1 LNLDIDALRSF
12 VAVAEHR
19 SFTRAA
25 QDVARTQSTVSVQ
38 IKNLEERLGFALFE
52 RTKRSVE
59 LTGRGEKL
67 LGYARNILKLNDEGI
82 RAATD
87 AAPIGRLRLGITEY
101 FAPHHLPDIVE
112 AFRTAYPTLDVEVT
126 TGVTGYLRSLE
137 KAGELD
143 LVIGRREAGSDDGE
157 LICRERLHWVAAAEY
172 RLRPGEPV
180 SLALLPLGCGIRA
193 LATSSLEKMG
203 RPWRAAYCGPS
214 VLGLQTAVS
223 AGMAVSC
230 FTHSAVLA
238 GFRQLGSKEG
248 LPALPDSELA
258 LFSGKRGQT
267 PLMRQ
272 LAEIVHEHFTASA
285 GSVR

>member
-1 LNLDIDALRSF
+1 MNLDIDALRTF

-25 QDVARTQSTVSVQ
+25 QDVSRTQSTVSVQ
-38 IKNLEERLGFALFE
+38 IRNLEDRLGFALFE

-67 LGYARNILKLNDEGI
+67 LGYAKNILALNDEGI
-82 RAATD
+82 REASE

-101 FAPHHLPDIVE
+101 FAPHHLPSIVE
-112 AFRTAYPTLDVEVT
+112 AFRDAYPTLDVEVT
-126 TGVTGYLRSLE
+126 TGVTGYLRNLK

-143 LVIGRREAGSDDGE
+143 LVIGRRDVGSDEGE
-157 LICRERLHWVAAAEY
+157 LICREKLAWVASEDY
-172 RLRPGEPV
+172 RLKPGEPV

-203 RPWRAAYCGPS
+203 RPWRSAYCGPS

-223 AGMAVSC
+223 AGLAVSC
-230 FTHSAVLA
+230 LTRSAVLDE
-238 GFRQLGSKEG
+238 FRTLGAKEG
-248 LPALPDSELA
+248 LPALPPSELA

-267 PLMRQ
+267 RLMRR
-272 LAEIVHEHFTASA
+272 LAEIVHAHFASSA
-285 GSVR
+285 ALHR